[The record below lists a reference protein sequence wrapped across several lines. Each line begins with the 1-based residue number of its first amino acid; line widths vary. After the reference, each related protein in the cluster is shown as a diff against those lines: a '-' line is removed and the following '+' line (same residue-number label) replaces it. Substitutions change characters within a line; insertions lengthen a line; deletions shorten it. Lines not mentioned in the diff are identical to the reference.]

1 MSFILDALKKSESD
15 RQRQSGPA
23 LFEVKVAPPRHRLP
37 LWAIAVALLLAVNLV
52 ILAWMLLKRP
62 AVPAEAALA
71 AAGPAAAPLA
81 PPTLAAPS
89 PPAPAPQA
97 DTPVPVASGAPPVTA
112 VPASAAATSVSQTA
126 LVAAPNTGAEEQNPE
141 DLAPAAEPAPLLNS
155 HVRRGTVDGV
165 PLYQEWAATPGT
177 HVPTLR
183 LDLHVYAANPGER
196 FVMINMKK
204 LREGDTLPEGV
215 RVESITP
222 EGAVL
227 SYSGSRFLLPR
238 D

>member
-1 MSFILDALKKSESD
+1 
-15 RQRQSGPA
+15 
-23 LFEVKVAPPRHRLP
+23 
-37 LWAIAVALLLAVNLV
+37 
-52 ILAWMLLKRP
+52 
-62 AVPAEAALA
+62 
-71 AAGPAAAPLA
+71 
-81 PPTLAAPS
+81 
-89 PPAPAPQA
+89 
-97 DTPVPVASGAPPVTA
+97 
-112 VPASAAATSVSQTA
+112 
-126 LVAAPNTGAEEQNPE
+126 
-141 DLAPAAEPAPLLNS
+141 LLNS